1 MQRRTLLLGV
11 AAAALGASACTTRG
25 TAPTAAPGGTAAPT
39 AGAATSAA
47 AASGYPTKDITLI
60 VQAAAGGGSDLSSR
74 ALASA
79 MEPIIGKS
87 IIVENRPGAAGSTA
101 MLHVKSQPADG
112 YTIGFG
118 PVEIAMLGSLNYD
131 IKPADFDLLGQ
142 IMLGPGVLSVPPNSP
157 YNSLQ
162 EFVDAAKERE
172 MTVSNSGPG
181 SIWEVLGSAIAAET
195 DAKIR
200 PVPFDGGAPAV
211 AAVMG
216 GQVDAAGSG
225 VNEVKQNLAD
235 GKLKVLALFHSERH
249 PELPD
254 VPTAKEQGL
263 DIEIGGWGGIYAPKG
278 LPADVKATLEDAI
291 KQAVESDSY
300 RDIITKSGNLVVYKN
315 SADFEA
321 FAQSEFD
328 RFAELLNP

>member
-11 AAAALGASACTTRG
+11 AVAALGASACTTRG
-25 TAPTAAPGGTAAPT
+25 TAPADTPGSAAPGT
-39 AGAATSAA
+39 AGATTA
-47 AASGYPTKDITLI
+47 AASNYPTKDVTLI

-79 MEPIIGKS
+79 MEPILGKN
-87 IIVENRPGAAGSTA
+87 IIVENRPGASGSTA
-101 MLHVKSQPADG
+101 MLYVKGQPADG

-118 PVEIAMLGSLNYD
+118 PVEIAMLGSRNFD
-131 IKPADFDLLGQ
+131 IKPSDYDLLGQ

-157 YNSLQ
+157 YNTLQ
-162 EFVDAAKERE
+162 EFVDAAKDKE
-172 MTVSNSGPG
+172 MTVANSGPG
-181 SIWEVLGSAIAAET
+181 SIWEVLGSALAADT
-195 DAKIR
+195 GAKIK

-216 GQVDAAGSG
+216 SQVDAAGSG

-254 VPTAKEQGL
+254 VPTAKEQGV

-278 LPADVKATLEDAI
+278 LPADVRATLEEAI
-291 KQAVESDSY
+291 KKAVETESY
-300 RDIITKSGNLVVYKN
+300 KDIITKSGNLVVYKN
-315 SADFEA
+315 SADFTA

-328 RFAELLNP
+328 RFAKLLTS